1 MANEEIIPKQLE
13 KSVFGYANGS
23 SGKKGGE
30 GVKYRLLFSV
40 LLLHFFCLSQLLL
53 GDNIEMTN
61 KNTNKMSVQS
71 WNENAFVW
79 DQLMDEGSFFQEQVV
94 DPALEKMISDI
105 KKGTK
110 VLEIACG
117 NGFLSRRLARRG
129 ADVWAFDSSANA
141 IFLAKKRTP
150 SDISGKIRFEVLDA
164 AQISIYAQV
173 GGNFDYII
181 CNMAFM
187 DIADL
192 KPVFSE
198 AIKLLKGGGVFVIT
212 QTHPCFE
219 KAVGPLFQEVL
230 EKDGTSIQTCGI
242 KVSKYLTSSVTR
254 VKAVPTLPNEHL
266 FFHRSLSE
274 LFQLAFQAGFV
285 IDNFEERA
293 FPKNGSNTEHNGWH
307 LLSEVPVIMAV
318 RFRKV

>member
-141 IFLAKKRTP
+141 IFLAKKIAFADESNAQTSAPLLASLLDKKPLPQAISRTLVP
-150 SDISGKIRFEVLDA
+150 FFISL
-164 AQISIYAQV
+164 
-173 GGNFDYII
+173 II
-181 CNMAFM
+181 
-187 DIADL
+187 
-192 KPVFSE
+192 FS
-198 AIKLLKGGGVFVIT
+198 
-212 QTHPCFE
+212 
-219 KAVGPLFQEVL
+219 
-230 EKDGTSIQTCGI
+230 
-242 KVSKYLTSSVTR
+242 R
-254 VKAVPTLPNEHL
+254 
-266 FFHRSLSE
+266 
-274 LFQLAFQAGFV
+274 AG
-285 IDNFEERA
+285 
-293 FPKNGSNTEHNGWH
+293 STT
-307 LLSEVPVIMAV
+307 
-318 RFRKV
+318 